1 MMIAPSALRRILLVL
16 PMLALAACNVV
27 GEGSKIE
34 TLQIKDAVYGYDIAQ
49 PLQTFRCLRY
59 NLASLGTFTDGSSA
73 FYTDRTVWSSN
84 NTSVVRVSNGD
95 IALPS
100 DATLVYSKGTVIP
113 VGAGTATITADYVG
127 VKATLQVT
135 VSGTVPTITIVPTTT
150 TPRYGITPGS
160 ATALTIAPRTVQTYT
175 ALATLPIGTGTR
187 TTDITNIGVWSVQNA
202 NTATDAIAKFTSG
215 SSFKGVGAGGP
226 LTIQA
231 DFNQVVG
238 ACAAPVTTALQVAA
252 LQSIALSSEYGSSPS
267 PLVVSTTDRLKA
279 IATLAGGA
287 TQDISELTQTGDG
300 TTGATI
306 YNIPTITGTSTA
318 DFTVLSYAFNNLLR
332 AVSTGATTQTN
343 SADLTAKF
351 VTTPA
356 TTSTSEV
363 NITSNT
369 LNRVTQDGTLA
380 AITICAVGAS
390 TPVNSCSNPGST
402 TMKVPNYLQYGED
415 EARVPL
421 RAIATFNLAAGGT
434 VDQDVTRSVNWISSD
449 SSIISILGGG
459 SSPYQAGLAGSIKAG
474 TVTVSASWSKGN
486 VNTVT
491 SNTLTLV
498 AQ

>member
-150 TPRYGITPGS
+150 FTPRPS
-160 ATALTIAPRTVQTYT
+160 APAQPITIAPRTIQTYT
-175 ALATLPIGTGTR
+175 ALASLNGR
-187 TTDITNIGVWSVQNA
+187 STDITNVGVWSVQNA

-434 VDQDVTRSVNWISSD
+434 VDQDVTRSVNWISSN